1 MSLQRIFLFVYPNNA
16 IWRLSNS
23 PFQAVAS
30 ANLPLNYRVLKTLT
44 VGDTV
49 SKREGGHEKVKEAKK
64 IISII
69 TSSVTAAPLPT
80 IQLLLFSTLRER
92 GDLVSDLQSEHETA

>member
-1 MSLQRIFLFVYPNNA
+1 MEVIQLPIQLP
-16 IWRLSNS
+16 
-23 PFQAVAS
+23 VAS
-30 ANLPLNYRVLKTLT
+30 VNLPLNYRVLKTLT
-44 VGDTV
+44 VGDTI

-80 IQLLLFSTLRER
+80 IQLLLHFKGTWKPCK
-92 GDLVSDLQSEHETA
+92 

>member
-1 MSLQRIFLFVYPNNA
+1 MEA
-16 IWRLSNS
+16 IQL
-23 PFQAVAS
+23 PIQLPVAS
-30 ANLPLNYRVLKTLT
+30 VNLPLNYRVLKTLT
-44 VGDTV
+44 VGDTI

-80 IQLLLFSTLRER
+80 IQLLLHFK
-92 GDLVSDLQSEHETA
+92 GMWKPCK